1 MNYYYLVAPT
11 VIVRSNKALYTYQS
25 PEKLGLGTI
34 VRFEIGHKKVKGVVF
49 KRVTEPSFKTKPI
62 LEVLETKPLPKDLI
76 KLGSWLSEYYA
87 THLATVLQ
95 TLLPSGLGKKRR
107 NAYKQPVYPVR
118 KRTKIVFN
126 KEQSD
131 ALKTIESTPPGTI
144 LLRGVT
150 GSGKTRIYIETTK
163 KVIAKNQSAIILVPE
178 IALTSQLTAE
188 FQHDFG
194 KSLIVTHST
203 MTEAERHLAW
213 RRCLEASEP
222 LVIVGPRSALFSPV
236 PNLGLIVIDE
246 CHEPSYK
253 QEQSPRYLALRAAS
267 VRAKLTGAKVI
278 LGSATPSIIDSY
290 IAEQTKRPIVLLTKP
305 ARAQTAKSDVNLVS
319 FANRGEFGR
328 HRFLSRT
335 LLGSIEDNLKNG
347 TQTLIFHNR
356 RGSAPMTICEQC
368 GWMAACD
375 NCQLPLTLHTDQHKL
390 ICHVCGR
397 RHSVPPN
404 CPVCG
409 QPDIIHKGIGTKLI
423 VSELEK
429 MFSGTRIARFDTDT
443 KSTERLHHQYQ
454 DLYDGKI
461 PIIVGTQMVAK
472 GLDLPHLRTVGIIQA
487 DGGLNL
493 PDFQSEERVFQLIH
507 QVVGRV
513 GRDKHA
519 SQVIVQ
525 TYQPDHPS
533 IKFGISQ
540 DYEGFYKYDIVRRHS
555 NRFPPFSY
563 LLKLTC
569 VYGTEQGAVK
579 ASKQLAENLREKF
592 KQIEVLG
599 PAPAFY
605 ERLGGTYRWQLII
618 KASSRDILLRIASEI
633 PASKWQVDIDPAN
646 LL

>member
-1 MNYYYLVAPT
+1 MNYYLVAPA

-25 PEKLGLGTI
+25 PDMLESGTLVI
-34 VRFEIGHKKVKGVVF
+34 FEIGRKKVKGIVF
-49 KRVTEPSFKTKPI
+49 EQVPKPNFDTKPI
-62 LEVLETKPLPKDLI
+62 LEILESKPIPLDLI
-76 KLGSWLSEYYA
+76 KLSGWLSEYYA

-107 NAYKQPVYPVR
+107 NTYKQPVYPVR
-118 KRTKIVFN
+118 NRTNFVLN
-126 KEQSD
+126 NEQSA
-131 ALKTIESTPPGTI
+131 ALKTIESAPSGTI

-150 GSGKTRIYIETTK
+150 GSGKTRVYIEATK
-163 KVIAKNQSAIILVPE
+163 KVVAKNHSAIILVPE

-203 MTEAERHLAW
+203 MTEAERHLVW
-213 RRCLEASEP
+213 RQCLEAAEP

-236 PNLGLIVIDE
+236 SNLGLIVVDE

-253 QEQSPRYLALRAAS
+253 QEQSPRYSALRLAS

-290 IAEQTKRPIVLLTKP
+290 IAEQTKSPVAVLTKP
-305 ARAQTAKSDVNLVS
+305 ARAQTAKPDVNLVS
-319 FANRGEFGR
+319 FANRSEFAR

-335 LLGSIEDNLKNG
+335 LLASIQENLDNN

-356 RGSAPMTICEQC
+356 RGSAPMTICQEC

-390 ICHVCGR
+390 VCHVCGR
-397 RHSVPPN
+397 RHSIPPN

-409 QPDIIHKGIGTKLI
+409 QPEIIHKGIGTKLI

-429 MFSGTRIARFDTDT
+429 MFPGNRIARFDTDT

-454 DLYDGKI
+454 ELYDGKI

-507 QVVGRV
+507 QVAGRV

-540 DYEGFYKYDIVRRHS
+540 DYDGFYKYDIVKRRA

-569 VYGTEQGAVK
+569 VYGTEQGAVR
-579 ASKQLAENLREKF
+579 ASKQLAEELRKKF
-592 KQIEVLG
+592 KQIEILG

-605 ERLGGTYRWQLII
+605 ERLGGTYRWQLVI
-618 KASSRDILLRIASEI
+618 KSGSRSTLLRIAQEV
-633 PASKWQVDIDPAN
+633 PANKWQIDIDPAN